1 MDLENMPA
9 FEIEKAK
16 IADGIGILSLMVEA
30 RLAKSNGEA
39 RKLIQGGG
47 VSIDDE
53 KITDPQLNL
62 PADKFD
68 QEFVIKKGKKTF
80 LKITAK

>member
-1 MDLENMPA
+1 MPA

-16 IADGIGILSLMVEA
+16 VADGIGILSLMVEA
-30 RLAKSNGEA
+30 GLAKSNGEA

-62 PADKFD
+62 TADKFD